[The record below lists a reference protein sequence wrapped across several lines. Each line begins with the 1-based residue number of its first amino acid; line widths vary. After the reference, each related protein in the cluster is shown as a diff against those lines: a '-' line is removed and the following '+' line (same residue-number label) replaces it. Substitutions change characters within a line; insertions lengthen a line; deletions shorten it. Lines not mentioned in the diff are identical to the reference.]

1 MMVGGVIFLCLLLV
15 NLYLVIF
22 TITVTRRLLPII
34 VAVILLVV
42 SYLILNAFLM
52 DVSWLSWSR
61 PVYVIVFSLIL
72 LTMLGLLVVEWRY
85 ANRAIT
91 RASIKEAIDNL
102 PMGLSFSRP
111 SGMIT
116 LANRYMNNLNFE
128 LSGEDL
134 QNNEALWELVRSGES
149 SIQQLTS
156 GEAWVFSRQE
166 IVVNRRLQIQLVA
179 SNISELANLRSQLAS
194 KNEELAGLNKR
205 LRQYSVDL
213 ATTKVQEER
222 VATKARIHSELGH
235 LLLATRRKLTQ
246 PEITTSDLDI
256 LDQWRDYL
264 IILESG
270 VEVDEGNGINTL
282 LQSAAALGVKLAVAG
297 EIPEDYLV
305 RELVIKATLEAL
317 NNAVRHADAT
327 ELTLAMSETAAG
339 YKITL
344 TNNGRL
350 EGLGAGGTI
359 TEGGG
364 LTVLRKQVESL
375 GGELAIVLA
384 PAFAIQISIPVK
396 ARRS

>member
-1 MMVGGVIFLCLLLV
+1 M
-15 NLYLVIF
+15 
-22 TITVTRRLLPII
+22 
-34 VAVILLVV
+34 
-42 SYLILNAFLM
+42 
-52 DVSWLSWSR
+52 
-61 PVYVIVFSLIL
+61 
-72 LTMLGLLVVEWRY
+72 
-85 ANRAIT
+85 
-91 RASIKEAIDNL
+91 
-102 PMGLSFSRP
+102 
-111 SGMIT
+111 
-116 LANRYMNNLNFE
+116 
-128 LSGEDL
+128 
-134 QNNEALWELVRSGES
+134 
-149 SIQQLTS
+149 
-156 GEAWVFSRQE
+156 
-166 IVVNRRLQIQLVA
+166 
-179 SNISELANLRSQLAS
+179 
-194 KNEELAGLNKR
+194 
-205 LRQYSVDL
+205 
-213 ATTKVQEER
+213 
-222 VATKARIHSELGH
+222 
-235 LLLATRRKLTQ
+235 ATRRKLTQ
-246 PEITTSDLDI
+246 PEITTGDLDI

-339 YKITL
+339 YEITL